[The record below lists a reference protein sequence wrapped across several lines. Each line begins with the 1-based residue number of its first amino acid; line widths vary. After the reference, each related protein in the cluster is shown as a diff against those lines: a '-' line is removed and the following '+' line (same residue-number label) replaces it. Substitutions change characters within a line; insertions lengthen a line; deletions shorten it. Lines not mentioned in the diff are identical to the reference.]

1 LTSILIAIDRD
12 SYKEFAER
20 VLSDEPQNFDKS
32 LLKALWDR
40 STLARNLGADEV
52 TIGITSGIQ
61 PLGVGFG
68 GSAEVKW
75 TLKKDLDQY
84 TPTEI
89 IAKID
94 KMGLLPLR
102 PVDELVSNL
111 NTQASQSVPI
121 ERLIFPGQ
129 PLLVQGTL
137 RLDAQSTQLSQNKV
151 RYRIDSSSGSIAAI
165 IKTELA
171 ARLKYCDNRAVK
183 VMGLAEEEQSSESSQ
198 VTGTNLGIML
208 STVAIWLTDE

>member
-1 LTSILIAIDRD
+1 MKT
-12 SYKEFAER
+12 
-20 VLSDEPQNFDKS
+20 
-32 LLKALWDR
+32 LWDR

-52 TIGITSGIQ
+52 TIGITSGFQ
-61 PLGVGFG
+61 PLGVGVG

-84 TPTEI
+84 TATEI

-102 PVDELVSNL
+102 PVDELVKNL

-121 ERLIFPGQ
+121 EDLIFPGQ

-137 RLDAQSTQLSQNKV
+137 KQNTQPTDVSGGRV
-151 RYRIDSSSGSIAAI
+151 GYRIVSPSGSINAAI
-165 IKTELA
+165 KGELA
-171 ARLKYCDNRAVK
+171 GRLKYCESKIVK
-183 VMGLAEEEQSSESSQ
+183 VMGVAEEEGQSGESKPSKD
-198 VTGTNLGIML
+198 VGVSLGIAL
-208 STVAIWLTDE
+208 STVAIWCDIP